1 MLSRAQ
7 SPARFGLNSPPK
19 PPPQQQLPPQQQQPS
34 AAAAAT
40 TTTSNLLSLLPPLP
54 RSQSFLSLLSQLTT
68 NLFLLSPSPSFR
80 LNPPSFLPQS
90 PNPSPSPNPNPSP
103 SSVKETLALLSSIQS
118 QLFASVSEL
127 QDILDLHDA
136 AAAHSRS
143 LSSLSSTSLSFSLSL
158 LQPYSNLRSILHD
171 YSSHSA
177 SDRSD
182 RVALNDVI
190 SYAHRI
196 SYTTFAPPEFG
207 AGTAPLRG
215 ALPPAPQDEQ
225 MRASQLYAFADLD
238 VGVPRETKDE
248 AEGVERVGVAAGI
261 PTAEGVR
268 AFDDVSSMI
277 RNLKVPEGWKPGMPV
292 ELPEEL
298 PEELRLTLPIPP
310 SGWKPGELPAKG
322 MDAAVAAQ
330 QQQQPQQV
338 NNVMPNNNNIGREPG
353 TIQVRHVELDL
364 PDSFDDSS
372 DYSSEEGSS
381 DEED

>member
-1 MLSRAQ
+1 MLSHAQ

-19 PPPQQQLPPQQQQPS
+19 PPPQQPPSQPQQQLQQP
-34 AAAAAT
+34 AATTTT

-54 RSQSFLSLLSQLTT
+54 RSQSLLSLLSQLTT

-90 PNPSPSPNPNPSP
+90 LNPTPNLNPSP
-103 SSVKETLALLSSIQS
+103 SSAKETLALLSSIQS

-127 QDILDLHDA
+127 QDILDLYDA

-143 LSSLSSTSLSFSLSL
+143 LSSLSSASLSFSLSL

-177 SDRSD
+177 SDCTD
-182 RVALNDVI
+182 PVALNDVI

-238 VGVPRETKDE
+238 VGLPRETKDE
-248 AEGVERVGVAAGI
+248 AEAMERVGVAAGVR
-261 PTAEGVR
+261 PTEGVR

-277 RNLKVPEGWKPGMPV
+277 RNLTVPEGWKPGMPV

-310 SGWKPGELPAKG
+310 PGWKLGDLPAKG
-322 MDAAVAAQ
+322 MDAAAAA

-338 NNVMPNNNNIGREPG
+338 NTVMPNNNNIGREPG

-364 PDSFDDSS
+364 PGSFDDSS